1 MTLLEM
7 SVSYADSAARH
18 RLRITELQAAL
29 RQSKDPDAIR
39 CLNRRMDALIPLLRE
54 MRELADLTA
63 HYYDKRCHKHDKYIL

>member
-7 SVSYADSAARH
+7 SVSYADSAARL

-39 CLNRRMDALIPLLRE
+39 CLNRRVDALTPLLRE

-63 HYYDKRCHKHDKYIL
+63 HYYDKRYHKHDKYIL